1 METPKWQI
9 VLAKAFTSSIAL
21 GSAILQISEIFI
33 YYKLYKSSGTQLFHI
48 KNRLSIKSYKLRRQK
63 NTINLVGQII
73 AFLSEIFFTL
83 IGGIM
88 LSLGVLFPGH
98 RSKYF
103 LYHTYIMSYAIG
115 SLAMF
120 LSSHDLRRF
129 YFGTDNIEDLT
140 IVKPL
145 RKITDW
151 LHRKSE

>member
-1 METPKWQI
+1 M
-9 VLAKAFTSSIAL
+9 AL
-21 GSAILQISEIFI
+21 GSAILQMSEIFI
-33 YYKLYKSSGTQLFHI
+33 YYKLYKSSGAQLFHI
-48 KNRLSIKSYKLRRQK
+48 KNNLSMKSYNLRKRK

-88 LSLGVLFPGH
+88 LSLDVLFPGH
-98 RSKYF
+98 KNKYF

-140 IVKPL
+140 IFKPL
-145 RKITDW
+145 RKCFDW
-151 LHRKSE
+151 LHKKSKQEQMNVDE